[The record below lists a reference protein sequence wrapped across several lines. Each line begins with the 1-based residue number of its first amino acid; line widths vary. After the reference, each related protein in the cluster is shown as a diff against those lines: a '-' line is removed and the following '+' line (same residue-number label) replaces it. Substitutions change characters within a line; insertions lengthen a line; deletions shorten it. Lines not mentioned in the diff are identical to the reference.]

1 MRWRTLKKQKHP
13 NKTSIAA
20 VSYAPFAARALGFIT
35 DIFMIGLPITLVM
48 IVFFGYGETHTASG
62 MDILTHN
69 EEALRHPPNPYSSL
83 THVVLF
89 MSVCVVLWHRDGQT
103 PGKKMARIRVV
114 DAKTFQNAPYWK
126 LILRFVGYFISAIS
140 LVGFFIGNLRQD
152 KRALHDLLSGTAVI
166 REEA

>member
-1 MRWRTLKKQKHP
+1 MRWRTLKKHKHSP
-13 NKTSIAA
+13 KSSVPA
-20 VSYAPFAARALGFIT
+20 VFYAPFASRALGFVT

-48 IVFFGYGETHTASG
+48 IVFFGYGETNTASG
-62 MDILTHN
+62 MDLLIDKQ
-69 EEALRHPPNPYSSL
+69 EALRHPPNPYSSL
-83 THVVLF
+83 THIVLF

-103 PGKKMARIRVV
+103 PGKKMARIRIV

-126 LILRFVGYFISAIS
+126 LILRFMGYFISAIT
-140 LVGFFIGNLRQD
+140 LIGFFIGTLRRD